1 MERSIHRSDNRVLE
15 FWMSKPLRNVS
26 LILALA
32 AMAGISGCNA
42 ADPPPFDPRSAGD
55 MARRASSEV
64 TPRDLPM
71 LPTTAPSPEESVK
84 PDRATTA
91 PSLGVEPQVRMTLQE
106 IIQRA
111 VANNLDIKVAGYTP
125 AIDETRVI
133 EADARFDPTYFAQLT
148 FERRDRDI
156 FITNGAQLSDEYGYA
171 TTAQTG
177 LRQNLASGGQVEL
190 RAQTTNNQ
198 FKGSAGFG
206 GSARPNVS
214 NWDNQLVLQLTQ
226 PLLRDFGNDIN
237 RARITINRNNQR
249 VSILE
254 FRKQLEET
262 LANIEET
269 YWRLVQAERD
279 LKVQENLLSRTT
291 DTSIRL
297 LNRRNVDVTD
307 VQINQAIASVE
318 QRRRLLIAAKRQVKD
333 FSDQL
338 KRLMQ
343 DPTLQVSSATML
355 LPAQEPLAEPVR
367 FDLQEQIQTALESRF
382 ELGQQYLRIDNADVA
397 RQVAK
402 NNLLPELNLT
412 AQGNLQGLESDF
424 GMATG
429 ELARTDRFSW
439 QLGLSFEIPIG
450 NRAAR
455 AIYARAMLQRQ
466 QAVDQYRNLIDQIQ
480 LEVSTSSR
488 GVETRWEEVVASRKS
503 RYAAEKSLAG
513 IESREAA
520 GEPLTPEF
528 VNLKLSEQER
538 LAQAARDENEAL
550 AQYNIAIEQL
560 ERSKGTLLK
569 YNNVI
574 MQEDDQ
580 PFTKKY
586 SAK

>member
-1 MERSIHRSDNRVLE
+1 MEFR
-15 FWMSKPLRNVS
+15 MSKSNRNVS

-32 AMAGISGCNA
+32 SLAGISGCTGVN
-42 ADPPPFDPRSAGD
+42 DPPPFNPRSAGD
-55 MARRASSEV
+55 LARAASSEV
-64 TPRDLPM
+64 QPRDLPM
-71 LPTTAPSPEESVK
+71 IPTTAPAPEDSVK
-84 PDRATTA
+84 PDYATTG
-91 PSLGVEPQVRMTLQE
+91 PSLGVEPQQRMTLQE
-106 IIQRA
+106 VIQRA
-111 VANNLDIKVAGYTP
+111 VANNLDVKVAGYTP

-133 EADARFDPTYFAQLT
+133 EAEARFDPTYFAQMTL
-148 FERRDRDI
+148 ERRDRDV
-156 FITNGAQLSDEYGYA
+156 FISNGASLSDEYGWA
-171 TTAQTG
+171 STAQTG
-177 LRQNLASGGQVEL
+177 LRQNLQSGGQVEL

-198 FKGSAGFG
+198 FYTSTGFDG
-206 GSARPNVS
+206 TRDMVG

-279 LKVQENLLSRTT
+279 LKVQEQLLSRTT
-291 DTSIRL
+291 DTAIRL
-297 LNRRNVDVTD
+297 INRRNVDVTD

-318 QRRRLLIAAKRQVKD
+318 QRRRLLISAKRQVKD

-343 DPTLQVSSATML
+343 DPAVPVSSATML
-355 LPAQEPLAEPVR
+355 LPSQDPLAEPLR
-367 FDLQEQIQTALESRF
+367 FDLQEQMQTALENRF
-382 ELGQQYLRIDNADVA
+382 ELGQQSLRIDNADVA

-412 AQGNLQGLESDF
+412 MQGNLQGLENDF
-424 GMATG
+424 GMAMG
-429 ELARTDRFSW
+429 ELVDTDRFSW
-439 QLGLSFEIPIG
+439 QIGVSFEIPIG

-480 LEVSTSSR
+480 LEVSTSAR
-488 GVETRWEEVVASRKS
+488 GVETRWEEVVASRKA

-528 VNLKLSEQER
+528 VNLKLQEQER
-538 LAQAARDENEAL
+538 LAQAFRDENEAA
-550 AQYNIAIEQL
+550 AQYNISIEQL

-574 MQEDDQ
+574 LQEEDM

-586 SAK
+586 AAK